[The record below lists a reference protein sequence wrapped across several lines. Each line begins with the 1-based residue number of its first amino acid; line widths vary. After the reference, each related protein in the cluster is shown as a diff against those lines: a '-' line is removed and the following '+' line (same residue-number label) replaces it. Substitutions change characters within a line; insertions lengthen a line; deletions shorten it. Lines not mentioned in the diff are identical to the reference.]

1 MKNTTLAMVAA
12 LAAVAMISA
21 GLAVPMQQASA
32 TIDMNGD
39 GDSEVRTGD
48 NKVKIEQSNECE
60 EAFIACGNFLDGEIN
75 QNSGEDDDFPPGP
88 PDMDLIG

>member
-1 MKNTTLAMVAA
+1 MKNITLAMVAV

-21 GLAVPMQQASA
+21 VLAIPMQQASA
-32 TIDMNGD
+32 SNG

-60 EAFIACGNFLDGEIN
+60 EVIFACGNFIDGEIN
-75 QNSGEDDDFPPGP
+75 QNTGVDDDDFPPGP
-88 PDMDLIG
+88 PS

>member
-1 MKNTTLAMVAA
+1 MVAA
-12 LAAVAMISA
+12 LVAVTMLSA
-21 GLAVPMQQASA
+21 VLAIPMQQASA
-32 TIDMNGD
+32 SNG
-39 GDSEVRTGD
+39 GDREERTGD
-48 NKVKIEQSNECE
+48 NKVKIKQSNECE

>member
-32 TIDMNGD
+32 SNG
-39 GDSEVRTGD
+39 GDSEVKTGD

-60 EAFIACGNFLDGEIN
+60 EVEDDACTNDLSGTIN
-75 QNSGEDDDFPPGP
+75 QNTGVDDDDFPPGP
-88 PDMDLIG
+88 PS